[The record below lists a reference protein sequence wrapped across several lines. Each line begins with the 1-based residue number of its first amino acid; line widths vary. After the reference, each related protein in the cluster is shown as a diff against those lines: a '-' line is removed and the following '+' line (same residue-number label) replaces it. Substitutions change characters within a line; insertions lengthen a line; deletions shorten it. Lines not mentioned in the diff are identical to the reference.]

1 METKTGGG
9 VGVEKLDKYLRL
21 PVHCGKVK
29 KKLRVMPKL
38 MRGGVVFLRVVFFG
52 FNGNRARC
60 AKL

>member
-29 KKLRVMPKL
+29 KTQSNAEANAY
-38 MRGGVVFLRVVFFG
+38 RGGVVFLRVVFFW
-52 FNGNRARC
+52 F
-60 AKL
+60 